1 MTNWKNRIIKTGSE
15 DPNQLLANEWNW
27 RIHPRE
33 QQDAIEA
40 ALDEVGWIQYIVINL
55 RSSELWGQDRNVATV
70 LNGHARVKIALRRN
84 QETVPVMYVDLTPVE
99 EKKMLIALDR
109 TTNMA
114 VEDSAMLLDLIN
126 SLENEGEI
134 PTVDEN
140 VKILLESRTLDYEPP
155 IDELWQG
162 MPEFEQEDLSAF
174 RAIKVNFSQQ
184 EDVDNFS
191 ELIGQQFTDK
201 TKSIWYPEQE
211 RDRVANL
218 RYSSES

>member
-1 MTNWKNRIIKTGSE
+1 MTNWKNRIVKTGSE

-40 ALDEVGWIQYIVINL
+40 ALDEVGWVQDIIINL
-55 RSSELWGQDRNVATV
+55 RSSELWGRDRNVATV
-70 LNGHARVKIALRRN
+70 LDGHARIKIALRRE
-84 QETVPVMYVDLTPVE
+84 QKSVPVKYVDLSPIE

-109 TTNMA
+109 TTSMA

-140 VKILLESRTLDYEPP
+140 VIALLESNASLPDDFPEY
-155 IDELWQG
+155 DESIA
-162 MPEFEQEDLSAF
+162 DT
-174 RAIKVNFSQQ
+174 V
-184 EDVDNFS
+184 
-191 ELIGQQFTDK
+191 ELTTCPKCGHK
-201 TKSIWYPEQE
+201 WPK
-211 RDRVANL
+211 
-218 RYSSES
+218 